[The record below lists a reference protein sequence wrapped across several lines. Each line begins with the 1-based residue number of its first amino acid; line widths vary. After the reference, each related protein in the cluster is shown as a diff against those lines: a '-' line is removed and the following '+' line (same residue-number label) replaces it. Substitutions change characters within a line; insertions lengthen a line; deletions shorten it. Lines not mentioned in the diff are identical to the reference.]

1 MLSAGFWCTE
11 LVPRQDIHDDC
22 QNGDAGD
29 SDGVDDN
36 SFVDHPAVS
45 LHADA
50 EESLLSKSSE
60 ASTDAKYEG
69 KDSEGGVDGY
79 QGGTETSSSLIADQQ
94 QQEAEEADSVLYSK
108 QSHGDKA
115 DPAV

>member
-45 LHADA
+45 LHAVD
-50 EESLLSKSSE
+50 
-60 ASTDAKYEG
+60 TDTY
-69 KDSEGGVDGY
+69 
-79 QGGTETSSSLIADQQ
+79 
-94 QQEAEEADSVLYSK
+94 K
-108 QSHGDKA
+108 QLTQHRQTRDKN
-115 DPAV
+115 